1 MARFDLLSGKILQ
14 GIDLLD
20 FEDNNNKVMLTLD
33 GRLILGAGLIPSP
46 FGFILAE
53 DRSNITCENSDNILL
68 EASN

>member
-1 MARFDLLSGKILQ
+1 MARFDLFSGKILQ

-20 FEDNNNKVMLTLD
+20 FEDNNKVMLTLN
-33 GRLILGAGLIPSP
+33 GRLIFGAGLIPLP

-53 DRSNITCENSDNILL
+53 DRSNITCENSNNILL

>member
-20 FEDNNNKVMLTLD
+20 FEDNNKVMLTLN